1 MVEQHRPAGVQGLE
15 AQRRTYETT
24 IRAALPENHTRPG
37 TSTKNDALA
46 ATLAQAEQ
54 AGHDPKAL
62 LQEAIAMRELD
73 TAEDVNDVLVWRLR
87 RLAQLPAHPGEAT
100 RRPQAGTGRA
110 TPSANP
116 ASVLTA
122 PPASPRPTAPDPH
135 SRPPRR

>member
-1 MVEQHRPAGVQGLE
+1 MQALRDQGRALPD
-15 AQRRTYETT
+15 AQLRTYETT
-24 IRAALPENHTRPG
+24 IRAALPENSTQPG
-37 TSTKNDALA
+37 TNTKNDALA

-87 RLAQLPAHPGEAT
+87 RLAQLPAHPGEAA
-100 RRPQAGTGRA
+100 RSPQDDTGRA
-110 TPSANP
+110 TPPANRTGVRA
-116 ASVLTA
+116 AS
-122 PPASPRPTAPDPH
+122 PASPRPAATDPR